1 MFTGAKENAISER
14 TLRRAYN
21 ELGGH
26 SKKEGG
32 QSFWCLPTVKRRT
45 KEGVAALKAKAPNK
59 CGGQLASRGHANVR
73 RGEYTVSV
81 EMS

>member
-1 MFTGAKENAISER
+1 VPSSQIITDAKENGISER

-32 QSFWCLPTVKRRT
+32 QWFWCLP
-45 KEGVAALKAKAPNK
+45 AQD
-59 CGGQLASRGHANVR
+59 GQQ
-73 RGEYTVSV
+73 GEK
-81 EMS
+81 